1 MLDSSMATD
10 EQVAEAIYSVIHCL
24 AAE

>member
-1 MLDSSMATD
+1 MATD